1 ARIRAAPPKGRA
13 YPRGNPARGGRGTA
27 VYGLR
32 WSQKTW
38 IRERRNVHGCGAL
51 VMVGCVA
58 QRTGRAM
65 QKERI
70 LFWLAAVIAVG
81 FTLAFL
87 YQISR
92 ASDGGAAW
100 VQAVASVA
108 AIWWSGKSARDLQQ
122 TNLRQQRITRTRAV
136 LRISE
141 ALSSTVQ
148 AATNRLIDRETLER
162 VYRAEIEFDQ
172 SALEDFERAVQCIPL
187 HDLETPELVTQVLM
201 LRSTIRQFRENA
213 EHALK
218 DVFSMDSDSLDL
230 YFKSNREMS
239 ACCDDITSRIR
250 SELAKIESA
259 VAPKLFN
266 LG

>member
-1 ARIRAAPPKGRA
+1 
-13 YPRGNPARGGRGTA
+13 
-27 VYGLR
+27 
-32 WSQKTW
+32 
-38 IRERRNVHGCGAL
+38 
-51 VMVGCVA
+51 
-58 QRTGRAM
+58 M

-92 ASDGGAAW
+92 ESDGGAAW

-122 TNLRQQRITRTRAV
+122 TNSRQQRITRTRAV

-148 AATNRLIDRETLER
+148 VATNLLIDQETLKR

-172 SALEDFERAVQCIPL
+172 SALADFERAVQRIPL
-187 HDLETPELVTQVLM
+187 HDLETPELVTLVLM
-201 LRSTIRQFRENA
+201 LRSTIRQFRENT
-213 EHALK
+213 EQALK
-218 DVFSMDSDSLDL
+218 DVFSMDPDSLDL
-230 YFKSNREMS
+230 YFRSNRQMS
-239 ACCDDITSRIR
+239 ACCDDITSKIR
-250 SELAKIESA
+250 SELAKIESE